1 MSFRDRISQWD
12 IIGRSKIFFSISII
26 VILVGLISMGVNFA
40 KTGSPLNFGIDF
52 KGGTIVSFSCKTTP
66 SAAKVRGI
74 ITSLGYKDP
83 IIQEAEGNKLIIRL
97 SASMIKSE
105 DLTTI
110 QTEVD
115 KLYKINKDTLQ
126 VTSISP
132 VIGGEVAKNGAIA
145 LGLALLFILLYI
157 SIRFELKI
165 ALATVLALFHDML
178 VTLGILS
185 LFRVELNAPFIGAFL
200 TIITYSVED
209 TVVVMDRIRE
219 KLKFRGK
226 ESFRDLVNN
235 SVTDVWVRSMNT
247 SITTFFSALTLLIF
261 AGPTIRD
268 FSMTLLFGLIS
279 GTYSSIYIA
288 SSLLV
293 LFRGET
299 LAVSTPQKVVP
310 ANVKVASVG
319 EPVTE
324 PELVTE
330 SSEEGEAP
338 VVTTAKK
345 SSKKTNKKK
354 KSSKKKK

>member
-52 KGGTIVSFSCKTTP
+52 KGGTIVSFSCETTP

-226 ESFRDLVNN
+226 ESFRDLVNS

-247 SITTFFSALTLLIF
+247 SITTFFSALALLIF

-288 SSLLV
+288 SPLLV

-324 PELVTE
+324 PELVNE

-338 VVTTAKK
+338 VVTPAKK

>member
-12 IIGRSKIFFSISII
+12 IIGNAKIFFSISII
-26 VILVGLISMGVNFA
+26 VIVVGLIAMGVNFA

-52 KGGTIVSFSCKTTP
+52 KGGTVLSFNCETTP
-66 SAAKVRGI
+66 SAAKVSEI

-83 IIQEAEGNKLIIRL
+83 MIQEAQGNKLIIRL

-110 QTEVD
+110 QAEVD

-145 LGLALLFILLYI
+145 LGLALLFILFYI
-157 SIRFELKI
+157 SIRFEFKI
-165 ALATVLALFHDML
+165 ALATVVALFHDIL

-200 TIITYSVED
+200 AIITYSVED
-209 TVVVMDRIRE
+209 TVVVMDKIRE

-226 ESFRDLVNN
+226 EPFRDLVNN
-235 SVTDVWVRSMNT
+235 SVTDVWVRSMNA
-247 SITTFFSALTLLIF
+247 SITTFFSALALLLF

-288 SSLLV
+288 SPLLV

-299 LAVSTPQKVVP
+299 FVTNVPKKVVP
-310 ANVKVASVG
+310 ANVKVAEIG
-319 EPVTE
+319 ETVAA
-324 PELVTE
+324 PELVADGTTE
-330 SSEEGEAP
+330 EEAP
-338 VVTTAKK
+338 VVSPTKK